1 MFKNGIR
8 GRCFRISR
16 ANREQQ
22 NTFRMGYPTGSFG
35 SLRLCK
41 CVYEKRKPIS
51 LMSVVLCINCLDQV
65 ERRPTALCFF
75 NEQEGIWNAFSA
87 FGALY
92 LVKVCPNAALAEP
105 GFYAMVKFYSSTQAS
120 KAQKATDKTCLFQRS
135 PVKVNSSAF
144 INLA

>member
-1 MFKNGIR
+1 
-8 GRCFRISR
+8 
-16 ANREQQ
+16 
-22 NTFRMGYPTGSFG
+22 MGYPTGSFG

-41 CVYEKRKPIS
+41 CVDEKKKLIS

-65 ERRPTALCFF
+65 ERRPYSSLFF
-75 NEQEGIWNAFSA
+75 NEQEGIWNVFSA

-105 GFYAMVKFYSSTQAS
+105 GFYAMVKFYSATQAS

-135 PVKVNSSAF
+135 PVKVNSSGF
-144 INLA
+144 IITIA